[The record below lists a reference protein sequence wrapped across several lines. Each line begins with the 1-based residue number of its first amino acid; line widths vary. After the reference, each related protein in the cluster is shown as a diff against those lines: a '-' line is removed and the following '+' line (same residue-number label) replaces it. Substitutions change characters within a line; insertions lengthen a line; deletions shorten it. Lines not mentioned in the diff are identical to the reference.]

1 LPSKREAP
9 AAGAEQP
16 RTHEPSDSVTEAL
29 DQARHHGRAAIA
41 NVLAA
46 IHALLDAAAL
56 ATAGEPAR
64 AHRLFAPLA
73 GLLEGLEADLGATPD
88 DASQPLLASIADAL
102 DAEIARWEALA
113 EADSDARAVLRA
125 FLGLREL
132 LWEFGVRRKSDAS
145 GGTAPD
151 ESGAAARRRPR
162 SRVQRVPVEG

>member
-1 LPSKREAP
+1 M
-9 AAGAEQP
+9 
-16 RTHEPSDSVTEAL
+16 
-29 DQARHHGRAAIA
+29 
-41 NVLAA
+41 
-46 IHALLDAAAL
+46 
-56 ATAGEPAR
+56 AGEPAR

-132 LWEFGVRRKSDAS
+132 LWEFGVRRS
-145 GGTAPD
+145 GGANGGTPPD
-151 ESGAAARRRPR
+151 GRRAATRRP
-162 SRVQRVPVEG
+162 